1 MYLKMSGRPKDD
13 PDETRYRL
21 NRKIIELDIQ
31 NTKLRQRLINYKER
45 LNEMALEISDLLNRK
60 ILNTDDSRRLLLD
73 TLNSLITLEI

>member
-1 MYLKMSGRPKDD
+1 MSSRPKDD
-13 PDETRYRL
+13 PDMTQYRL

-31 NTKLRQRLINYKER
+31 NTKLRQRLIDYKER